1 MTIQIRFQTK
11 SGSKLI
17 RSHELTLYREVDAA
31 VAVRAQEG
39 EGRDEKGGNREH
51 GRKKCIL
58 CLTVQK

>member
-39 EGRDEKGGNREH
+39 EGRDEKEEIESMGGKN
-51 GRKKCIL
+51 
-58 CLTVQK
+58 VFYV